1 MKFFKGHTLGQMQLQ
16 VLGENIFGG
25 KQSKGGQ
32 MQSQVL
38 GENTVGGGQSIA
50 GQKSMS
56 TGTTARTGK
65 DC

>member
-1 MKFFKGHTLGQMQLQ
+1 MQLQ

-32 MQSQVL
+32 MQSQVF

-56 TGTTARTGK
+56 TGTTAKAGK